1 MSVFDPKQVRQAFER
16 AAPTYET
23 HAALQRDVAS
33 QCLSAL
39 VERCQ
44 SPRGPV
50 LDAGA
55 GPGHIAFHSQARGLD
70 WNLIALDVALAM
82 CRLAA
87 RFRQRVVAGDLRRL
101 PFADSAFAAVV
112 SSLAL
117 QWIDEPARGLRELAR
132 VTRPLGW
139 GVIATLG
146 PDTLHEMA
154 SAFAAADGDTRVMP
168 LASKPILEGVA
179 ARSGWQVDAFTEEIR
194 TQYHV
199 NLAELM
205 ASLKAIGA
213 TDRRR
218 ARRRGLTSPAVFR
231 RAETRYRAVHAGPRG
246 IPTTWQ
252 VYYLIL
258 RKPG

>member
-1 MSVFDPKQVRQAFER
+1 MSVFDPKQVRRAFER

-23 HAALQRDVAS
+23 HAALQRDVAGR
-33 QCLSAL
+33 CLTAL
-39 VERCQ
+39 ADRCQ
-44 SPRGPV
+44 SPRGTI

-55 GPGHIAFHSQARGLD
+55 GPGHIALHAQARGLD

-82 CRLAA
+82 GRLAS
-87 RFRQRVVAGDLRRL
+87 RFRQCVVVGDMLRL

-117 QWIDEPARGLRELAR
+117 QWMDQPARALRELAR
-132 VTRPLGW
+132 VTRPRGW

-146 PDTLHEMA
+146 PETLHEMA
-154 SAFAAADGDTRVMP
+154 SAFEAADGDQRVTP
-168 LASKPILEGVA
+168 LASKPVLEEIA
-179 ARSGWQVDAFTEEIR
+179 SRSGWQVDAFTEEIR
-194 TQYHV
+194 TQYHA

-213 TDRRR
+213 TDRRQ

-231 RAETRYRAVHAGPRG
+231 RAEARYRAAQGGTRG
-246 IPTTWQ
+246 LAATWQ